1 MLESAAQGEHHAWV
15 EEANCTTAHELSW
28 LEDGVTFSNSSKQQ
42 QQAASSSS
50 MRHLGISKRYFHK
63 LSKPCI
69 GGHTSVAVCASSR
82 RLRLVSMSS
91 MLG

>member
-42 QQAASSSS
+42 AA
-50 MRHLGISKRYFHK
+50 
-63 LSKPCI
+63 
-69 GGHTSVAVCASSR
+69 AA
-82 RLRLVSMSS
+82 
-91 MLG
+91 